1 MLDLMPDTPPEQ
13 HVDSV
18 FYRPQRRRR
27 TESPLSRDRIVVA
40 SVALL
45 DRDGASALT
54 MRKVAAE
61 LNVHATSLYWYVQR
75 REDLI
80 DLALDHVLA
89 EAAGDLPDDDVL
101 WDDVVFRVAKQYYD
115 SFAGHPWAAGFA
127 GTRPLIGPNAMAL
140 SGRVITALRESG
152 GAEPDRMIAAS
163 AISQQVLGAATTAV
177 VVRGLSNAPA
187 EEYAAAVGAPETLG
201 IWIPSFDDVL
211 TLLVD
216 AIRARLGTARTES

>member
-1 MLDLMPDTPPEQ
+1 MSDTPPEQ

-18 FYRPQRRRR
+18 FYRPPRKRR
-27 TESPLSRDRIVVA
+27 TESPLSRDRIVIA

-61 LNVHATSLYWYVQR
+61 LDVHATSLYWYVQR

-89 EAAGDLPDDDVL
+89 GPAGDLPGDDVP
-101 WDDVVFRVAKQYYD
+101 WDEVVLRVAKQYYD
-115 SFAGHPWAAGFA
+115 AFAAHPWAAGFA

-140 SGRVITALRESG
+140 AGRIIAALTESG
-152 GAEPDRMIAAS
+152 GTEKDRMIAAT

-177 VVRGLSNAPA
+177 VARGLSNAPA
-187 EEYAAAVGAPETLG
+187 EDYAAAVGTPQTLD
-201 IWIPSFDDVL
+201 IWLPSFDDVL

-216 AIRARLGTARTES
+216 AIRTRLNPTGPTT